1 MILWYLNHK
10 PGGLIWA
17 IFFTVR
23 NTNYTKLNNDIVSFG
38 IKSPFSGTGT
48 INTYW
53 VDTGN
58 VYYRVVNGICI
69 VYFDLIIK
77 TITIENAVLVTNIP
91 YGWLGV
97 YEFKINAS
105 ATTDLTI
112 FYIEDNALKCGA
124 GNAGRY
130 FGHMVYPT
138 V

>member
-1 MILWYLNHK
+1 MHK
-10 PGGLIWA
+10 TEFCMNIYTDG
-17 IFFTVR
+17 R